1 MDAELLDSDMGLE
14 YDLHDSDFGDD
25 GLEEGSEE
33 EEDDEAM
40 DEPLIAARKDGE
52 MIESYDRREL
62 ISNEVSSYM
71 EPVEGME
78 FDSEECAR
86 AFYASYSRHAGFR
99 VRSSKCRRSVGDGAV
114 VCRQFVCSRE
124 GFYMERPQGGGSG
137 DREEAEVIAGVGCMA
152 RLVVRRQPSGRWVVS
167 KFEREHNHDPLENVA
182 LRKVDLKPLQV
193 SEMKKMEGSLQQ
205 SESPPEK
212 SAVFAPPCGNPEL
225 EPYEGM
231 EFSSEEAAR
240 AFYYTYAKD
249 MGFTVRIS
257 KCRRARDGSIVCR
270 RFVCSKEGFYVRKY
284 GRTKRSRAL
293 TRVGCLARLIVK
305 KLDSGVWVVANFE
318 KEHNHPPFVQGTEL
332 TYEPPKPARRINR
345 GARLTLESPV
355 LSKPEAD
362 LQGSQSPVSWRFN
375 KLHQEGIKFAEE
387 GSSSVEA
394 FNVAMFALREASQ
407 KVIAAK
413 GGVLRAPQIGSDEQ
427 HSWPNDLGNQQ
438 GPNEGSRPYSL
449 SIFALIFSAFENGFL
464 RCSAPSLRRQKSSG

>member
-1 MDAELLDSDMGLE
+1 MSSSMDAELLDSDMGLE
-14 YDLHDSDFGDD
+14 YDLHESDFGDD

-40 DEPLIAARKDGE
+40 DEPLIAARKDGD

-86 AFYASYSRHAGFR
+86 AFYASYARHAGFR
-99 VRSSKCRRSVGDGAV
+99 VRSSKSRRSVGDGAV

-124 GFYMERPQGGGSG
+124 GFYMERPQGGG
-137 DREEAEVIAGVGCMA
+137 REQAEVIAGVGCMA

-182 LRKVDLKPLQV
+182 LRK
-193 SEMKKMEGSLQQ
+193 MKKVEGSLQQ
-205 SESPPEK
+205 AESPPEK
-212 SAVFAPPCGNPEL
+212 SAVFASPCGNPEL

-270 RFVCSKEGFYVRKY
+270 RFVCSKEGYYVRKY
-284 GRTKRSRAL
+284 GEPSAPGPPVARAVQAGG
-293 TRVGCLARLIVK
+293 R
-305 KLDSGVWVVANFE
+305 
-318 KEHNHPPFVQGTEL
+318 PP
-332 TYEPPKPARRINR
+332 
-345 GARLTLESPV
+345 
-355 LSKPEAD
+355 
-362 LQGSQSPVSWRFN
+362 GSQSPVSWRFS

-387 GSSSVEA
+387 GSSSVEV

-413 GGVLRAPQIGSDEQ
+413 SGVLRAPQTGNDEQ
-427 HSWPNDLGNQQ
+427 HSWPNDPGNQQ
-438 GPNEGSRPYSL
+438 GPNEGRRPPSL
-449 SIFALIFSAFENGFL
+449 SDLALIFSAFENGSCDAVL
-464 RCSAPSLRRQKSSG
+464 LPSGARKAAAKH